1 MTDLAALGLSVRS
14 DGVVV
19 ATDKL
24 DDFKRASDDA
34 ARGADTLGGRSEK
47 LGGMLRKLAV
57 VAGGIAGTLAG
68 MFSVRAVLSAAETYE
83 TRMLRL
89 QAVIDATGGIAGRT
103 TDQLEAQAQALAR
116 ATLESVDG
124 VMQAQQTLLTF
135 RNVQGDIF
143 DRTIE
148 AAADMSAALGTG
160 LQGSILQLAKALE
173 NPTQGLSALTRSGTV
188 FTEQQK
194 EMVAA
199 MVEAGD
205 LAKAQ
210 AFILSELE
218 AQYGGA
224 SRAASGL
231 SAAKDSLGQ
240 SLTNALI
247 KFNEVTGLSDIMASA
262 IARVDGWV
270 QALTDNM
277 DEIAAGAMDAF
288 AGSARALGVVLIA
301 MAATQIPAL
310 SAALVAAASGFSVA
324 TAGANAL
331 TAAMGILRGA
341 VALAGGPWGILAAA
355 IAAGVG
361 YMVLFRDETEKTKD
375 PINQVESAVKEL
387 NAAMGGFIGSSSV
400 SQGESIKNAEGHRI
414 QARAALE
421 AARAEIVLMRAEQE
435 RFRNA
440 PIEERGLLGDVED
453 KALQR
458 NIDAATSQLDAL
470 TAQVEE
476 ADRRLK
482 AAVGAI
488 TGGTAAGGRIVV
500 PPAIPEVEFPEINI
514 PGGAGGGGGRAKAAV
529 DDLSESLKEAKAQT
543 FDLNS
548 SLAQTFTDALTGAKN
563 LQDGIKDLLKSMA
576 NLFLNEAFTRVLTGL
591 FPGFSAIPVGGI
603 PGRER
608 GGPVQAG
615 RPYIVGERR
624 PELFVPGQSGRIIP
638 HVPAMSSGGGT
649 SVQIINNTGEPVREQ
664 RQTGPDGR
672 EVVRVV
678 VGEEIAKGG
687 FDRQMGRFGVSPA
700 KVRR

>member
-34 ARGADTLGGRSEK
+34 GRGADQLGGKSDK
-47 LGGMLRKLAV
+47 LGGMLRKLAI
-57 VAGGIAGTLAG
+57 VAGGIAGALGG

-103 TDQLEAQAQALAR
+103 TQQLEAQAQALAR

-188 FTEQQK
+188 FTDQQK

-205 LAKAQ
+205 LTKAQ

-218 AQYGGA
+218 AQYGGT

-231 SAAKDSLGQ
+231 SSAKDSLGQ
-240 SLTNALI
+240 SFTNLLI
-247 KFNEVTGLSDIMASA
+247 SINTATGLS
-262 IARVDGWV
+262 V
-270 QALTDNM
+270 ALAAAYNGLSYLTQLLADNM
-277 DEIAAGAMDAF
+277 GDLRGFIIAAGIALAVTYTPAIWGAIAATATWIAGLITLRGALLATGIGALVVLAGLLINKFLDLVKGAGGFGNAMELLGNVASEVWERIKLG
-288 AGSARALGVVLIA
+288 GSALERGLAANWFAIKASFLNAVADMAEGWGNFAKQVGGVMSMIPGLSVTGTNLMQTGDLGAGIRATANEAFGSMMAAEAAADALGNAASRPLQSIQALRDA
-301 MAATQIPAL
+301 MNEATTEVDAAKVA
-310 SAALVAAASGFSVA
+310 SDEVAAALEN
-324 TAGANAL
+324 AGNA
-331 TAAMGILRGA
+331 G
-341 VALAGGPWGILAAA
+341 
-355 IAAGVG
+355 
-361 YMVLFRDETEKTKD
+361 
-375 PINQVESAVKEL
+375 
-387 NAAMGGFIGSSSV
+387 
-400 SQGESIKNAEGHRI
+400 
-414 QARAALE
+414 
-421 AARAEIVLMRAEQE
+421 
-435 RFRNA
+435 
-440 PIEERGLLGDVED
+440 
-453 KALQR
+453 
-458 NIDAATSQLDAL
+458 
-470 TAQVEE
+470 
-476 ADRRLK
+476 
-482 AAVGAI
+482 
-488 TGGTAAGGRIVV
+488 
-500 PPAIPEVEFPEINI
+500 
-514 PGGAGGGGGRAKAAV
+514 GGAGGKIKDAM
-529 DDLSESLKEAKAQT
+529 KEAKEAT

-591 FPGFSAIPVGGI
+591 FPGFSAIPTSI

-672 EVVRVV
+672 EIVRVV

-687 FDRQMGRFGVSPA
+687 FDRQMGRFGISPA

>member
-160 LQGSILQLAKALE
+160 LQGSVMQLAKALE
-173 NPTQGLSALTRSGTV
+173 NPTQGLTALTRSGTV

-194 EMVAA
+194 EMVKA

-240 SLTNALI
+240 SFTNLLI
-247 KFNEVTGLSDIMASA
+247 SINTATGLS
-262 IARVDGWV
+262 V
-270 QALTDNM
+270 ALAAAYNGLSYLTQLLADNM
-277 DEIAAGAMDAF
+277 GDLRGFIIAAGIALAVTYTPAIWGAIAATATWVAGLITLRGALLATGIGAVVVLAGLLINKFLDLVKGAGGFGNAMELLGNVASEVWDRIKLGGSALERSLAANWFAIKASFLNAIADMAEGWGNFAKQVGQVMTMIPGLSVTGTNLMQTGDLGAGIRASANDAF
-288 AGSARALGVVLIA
+288 GSMMAAEAAADALGNAASRPLQSIQALRDA
-301 MAATQIPAL
+301 MTEAGNEVDAAKVA
-310 SAALVAAASGFSVA
+310 SDEVAAALEN
-324 TAGANAL
+324 AGNA
-331 TAAMGILRGA
+331 G
-341 VALAGGPWGILAAA
+341 
-355 IAAGVG
+355 
-361 YMVLFRDETEKTKD
+361 
-375 PINQVESAVKEL
+375 
-387 NAAMGGFIGSSSV
+387 
-400 SQGESIKNAEGHRI
+400 
-414 QARAALE
+414 
-421 AARAEIVLMRAEQE
+421 
-435 RFRNA
+435 
-440 PIEERGLLGDVED
+440 
-453 KALQR
+453 
-458 NIDAATSQLDAL
+458 
-470 TAQVEE
+470 
-476 ADRRLK
+476 
-482 AAVGAI
+482 
-488 TGGTAAGGRIVV
+488 
-500 PPAIPEVEFPEINI
+500 
-514 PGGAGGGGGRAKAAV
+514 GGAGKKIKDAM
-529 DDLSESLKEAKAQT
+529 KEAKEET
-543 FDLNS
+543 FDLNA

-591 FPGFSAIPVGGI
+591 FPGFSAIPTGAI
-603 PGRER
+603 PGREL

-672 EVVRVV
+672 EIVRVV

>member
-89 QAVIDATGGIAGRT
+89 QAVINATGGIAGRT
-103 TDQLEAQAQALAR
+103 TEQLEAQAQALAR

-124 VMQAQQTLLTF
+124 VMAAQQTLLTF

-240 SLTNALI
+240 SFTNLLI
-247 KFNEVTGLSDIMASA
+247 SINTATGLS
-262 IARVDGWV
+262 V
-270 QALTDNM
+270 ALAAAYNGLSYLTQLLADNM
-277 DEIAAGAMDAF
+277 GDLRGFIIAAGIALAVTYTPAIWGAIAATATWVSGLITLRGALLATGIGAVVVLAGLLINKFLDLVKGAGGFGNAMELLGNVASEVWDRIKLGGSALERSLAANWFAIKASFLNAIADMAEGWGNFAKQVGQVMAMIPGLSVTGTNLMQTGDLGAGIRASANDAF
-288 AGSARALGVVLIA
+288 GSMMAAEAAADALGNAASRPLQSIQALRDA
-301 MAATQIPAL
+301 MTEAGNEVDAAKVA
-310 SAALVAAASGFSVA
+310 SDEVAAALEN
-324 TAGANAL
+324 AGNA
-331 TAAMGILRGA
+331 G
-341 VALAGGPWGILAAA
+341 
-355 IAAGVG
+355 
-361 YMVLFRDETEKTKD
+361 
-375 PINQVESAVKEL
+375 
-387 NAAMGGFIGSSSV
+387 
-400 SQGESIKNAEGHRI
+400 
-414 QARAALE
+414 
-421 AARAEIVLMRAEQE
+421 
-435 RFRNA
+435 
-440 PIEERGLLGDVED
+440 
-453 KALQR
+453 
-458 NIDAATSQLDAL
+458 
-470 TAQVEE
+470 
-476 ADRRLK
+476 
-482 AAVGAI
+482 
-488 TGGTAAGGRIVV
+488 
-500 PPAIPEVEFPEINI
+500 
-514 PGGAGGGGGRAKAAV
+514 GGAGKKIKDAM
-529 DDLSESLKEAKAQT
+529 KEAKEET